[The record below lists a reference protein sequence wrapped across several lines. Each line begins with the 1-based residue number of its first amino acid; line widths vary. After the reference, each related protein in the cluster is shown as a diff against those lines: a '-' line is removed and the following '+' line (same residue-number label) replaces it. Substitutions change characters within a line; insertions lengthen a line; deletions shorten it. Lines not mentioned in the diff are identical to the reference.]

1 MIPRLREDG
10 STQVTGLVECGVQ
23 PFFYVTTAVAQDVIE
38 ALKRADTSDSATVR
52 TA

>member
-10 STQVTGLVECGVQ
+10 STQGTGLVECGAQ